1 MTASGMLQVYSRAL
15 AVLLVL
21 VALVACGGDDDEPES
36 AAPQKTSE
44 EDGLAAYEVASGGFT
59 ISVPQEW
66 KAANIDEVIDEGALD
81 EIRKEDP
88 ALADQI
94 EPIAQPGSPVKFVA
108 IDPDIQDDFA
118 TNANVYVEE
127 VPEGVTR
134 EQYFDATLDQ
144 ITQALGAPDQD
155 EVTLPAGPALTL
167 AYEQE
172 IASGRQIAILQY
184 VLFENGTGYVLTYTT
199 LPDRSSE
206 YADTFDASARS
217 FAFL

>member
-1 MTASGMLQVYSRAL
+1 MTASATFQVYSRAL

-21 VALVACGGDDDEPES
+21 VALVACGGDDDGPES

-44 EDGLAAYEVASGGFT
+44 ANGLAAYEVASGGFT
-59 ISVPQEW
+59 ISVPESW
-66 KAANIDEVIDEGALD
+66 KAANIDQVVDEGALD
-81 EIRKEDP
+81 EIRRQDP

-108 IDPDIQDDFA
+108 VDPDIQDDFA
-118 TNANVYVEE
+118 TNATVYVEE
-127 VPEGVTR
+127 VPEGVTQD
-134 EQYFDATLDQ
+134 QYFDATLDQ
-144 ITQALGAPDQD
+144 VTEELGAVDQ
-155 EVTLPAGPALTL
+155 ERVTLPGGEALKL

-172 IASGRQIAILQY
+172 IAAGRQIAILQH

-206 YADTFDASARS
+206 YAETFDASARS
-217 FAFL
+217 FALL